1 MTTTGPAIFFDGRS
15 SARQHVTI
23 EVQANA
29 LDVRGEDGNLLAQ
42 WPYGEI
48 EQLASHAG
56 VLRIGRYRSP
66 NLTRIEIHDPA
77 FAHIIDERAVG
88 VDRTGAAE
96 RKSRRRVALWA
107 IAAAASLFLAAVYG
121 VPAIADK
128 LAPVLPYWV
137 DARLGAAVDAQTR
150 AMLDPSG
157 GADDCGAAPSEKA
170 GRDALDALTAKLRQ
184 GSSFTEPLKIAVIRN
199 AEANAMALPGGI
211 IYVFQGLIDKS
222 ESPDEL
228 AGVIAHEIGH
238 VVHRDGTR
246 SILQA
251 AGLSFLFGMV
261 LGDFVGGS
269 AVIMA
274 SRQILEGAYSREVEA
289 AADRYA
295 TDVMNTI
302 GADTRAF
309 GRILSR
315 IAGAIEPGVKILTD
329 HPDTRERVA
338 IIEAVASP
346 ARGAPLLDAV
356 HWAALRRICSAR

>member
-1 MTTTGPAIFFDGRS
+1 MTTTGPAIFFDGRT
-15 SARQHVTI
+15 SARQHVTVEI
-23 EVQANA
+23 ATDA
-29 LDVRGEDGNLLAQ
+29 LHVRSADGTLLAQ

-48 EQLASHAG
+48 EQLSSHEG
-56 VLRIGRYRSP
+56 VLRLGRYRSP
-66 NLTRIEIHDPA
+66 NLTRLEIHDPA

-88 VDRTGAAE
+88 GDRTGAAE
-96 RKSRRRVALWA
+96 RRSRRRVAVWA
-107 IAAAASLFLAAVYG
+107 IAATVSLFLAGVYG

-128 LAPVLPYWV
+128 LAPVLPYWI
-137 DARLGAAVDAQTR
+137 DAQLGVAVDAQTR
-150 AMLDPSG
+150 AMLEPSG
-157 GADDCGAAPSEKA
+157 RSEDCGAAAGEHA
-170 GRDALDALTAKLRQ
+170 GREALDALIAKLRS
-184 GSSFTEPLKIAVIRN
+184 GSPFTEPLKISVIRN

-274 SRQILEGAYSREVEA
+274 SRQILEGAYSREVES

-295 TDVMNTI
+295 TEVMNSI

-309 GRILSR
+309 GSFLARV
-315 IAGAIEPGVKILTD
+315 AGAIEPGVKILTD

-338 IIEAVASP
+338 VIEAAATPV
-346 ARGAPLLDAV
+346 RGEPLLNPAQ
-356 HWAALRRICSAR
+356 WAALRSICSVR

>member
-1 MTTTGPAIFFDGRS
+1 MTNTGPAIFFDGRS
-15 SARQHVTI
+15 SARRHVTL
-23 EVQANA
+23 ELQTDA
-29 LDVRGEDGNLLAQ
+29 LHIRSQDGKLLAQ

-48 EQLASHAG
+48 EQLSSHEG

-66 NLTRIEIHDPA
+66 ELTRIEIHDAA
-77 FAHIIDERAVG
+77 FAHIIDERAIG
-88 VDRTGAAE
+88 VDRTGVME
-96 RKSRRRVALWA
+96 RRSRRRVALWA
-107 IAAAASLFLAAVYG
+107 IAATISLFIAGVFG
-121 VPAIADK
+121 VPAIADR
-128 LAPVLPYWV
+128 LAPLLPYWI

-150 AMLDPSG
+150 AMLDPAGRS
-157 GADDCGAAPSEKA
+157 DDCGTGFDERP
-170 GRDALDALTAKLRQ
+170 GRDALDALIAKLRH
-184 GSSFTEPLKIAVIRN
+184 GSAFTEPLKVSVVRRAD
-199 AEANAMALPGGI
+199 ANAMALPGGI

-222 ESPDEL
+222 ESVDEL

-295 TDVMNTI
+295 IEVMNTI

-309 GRILSR
+309 GKLLTRVS
-315 IAGAIEPGVKILTD
+315 GAIEPGVKILTD

-338 IIEAVASP
+338 QIEAAATP
-346 ARGAPLLDAV
+346 PRGEPLLDTAQ
-356 HWAALRRICSAR
+356 WASLRRICGRS